1 MTPDNTQFRT
11 GVIKPVECVKEAWAL
26 IKDQYWLF
34 LGIIFVGM
42 FIGGA
47 VPIVSIVLI
56 GPMMVGIYICLF
68 RRMRGEPV
76 EFGMLFKGFDHFGQS
91 VIAVLLQMIPMVIVM
106 VPAYIIMFGLMMTSM
121 PRGGGRMDPEE
132 SSRFVF
138 TFLGFELVFLV
149 VIMTVAII
157 VTIFFL
163 FAFPLIADRN
173 LSGVDATKLSIKAA
187 RANLGGI
194 LGLILVNF
202 GLGILGVLACYV
214 GVFFIA
220 PITMTSYAV
229 AYRRVFPEVSQNFA
243 SPPPPPANWAA

>member
-1 MTPDNTQFRT
+1 MTPDNIQFRT

-34 LGIIFVGM
+34 LGIIFVGV

-47 VPIVSIVLI
+47 VPIVLI

-76 EFGMLFKGFDHFGQS
+76 EFGTLFKGFDYFAQS
-91 VIAVLLQMIPMVIVM
+91 LIAALLQMIPMVIVM
-106 VPAYIIMFGLMMTSM
+106 VPMYVIMFVFMITMM
-121 PRGGGRMDPEE
+121 PHGGRADPEDA
-132 SSRFVF
+132 SMFAF
-138 TFLGFELVFLV
+138 AFIGFYLVFLL

-173 LSGVDATKLSIKAA
+173 LSGVDAVKLSIKAA
-187 RANLGGI
+187 RANFGGI
-194 LGLILVNF
+194 LGLILVNV
-202 GLGILGVLACYV
+202 GLGILGVLCCYV
-214 GVFFIA
+214 GAFFVA
-220 PITMTSYAV
+220 PISLASYAV
-229 AYRRVFPEVSQNFA
+229 AYRRVFPEISQNFA

>member
-1 MTPDNTQFRT
+1 MTPDNIPFRT

-34 LGIIFVGM
+34 LGIIFVGV

-47 VPIVSIVLI
+47 VPIVLI

-76 EFGMLFKGFDHFGQS
+76 EFGMLFKGFDHFAQS
-91 VIAVLLQMIPMVIVM
+91 LIAALLQMIPMVIVIAPM
-106 VPAYIIMFGLMMTSM
+106 YMIMFGFMMTMM
-121 PRGGGRMDPEE
+121 PRGGGMDAGE

-138 TFLGFELVFLV
+138 SLLGLELVFV
-149 VIMTVAII
+149 AVILTVAII

-173 LSGVDATKLSIKAA
+173 LSGVEAVKLSIKAA
-187 RANLGGI
+187 RANFGGV
-194 LGLILVNF
+194 LGLILVNV

-214 GVFFIA
+214 GAFFVA

-229 AYRRVFPEVSQNFA
+229 AYRRVFPEMSQNFA
-243 SPPPPPANWAA
+243 SPPPPPATWAA

>member
-1 MTPDNTQFRT
+1 MTPENIQFRT

-34 LGIIFVGM
+34 LGIVFVGV

-47 VPIVSIVLI
+47 IPIVLI

-76 EFGMLFKGFDHFGQS
+76 EFGMLFKGFDHFAQGL
-91 VIAVLLQMIPMVIVM
+91 IAALLQMIPMIIVM
-106 VPAYIIMFGLMMTSM
+106 VPMYIILIGFMMTTM
-121 PRGGGRMDPEE
+121 PRGGRMEPDE
-132 SSRFVF
+132 SSRFLF
-138 TFLGFELVFLV
+138 SMLGFELVFFV
-149 VIMTVAII
+149 VIMTVAIV

-173 LSGVDATKLSIKAA
+173 LSGVEAVKLSIKAA
-187 RANLGGI
+187 KANFGGV
-194 LGLILVNF
+194 LGLILVNV

-214 GVFFIA
+214 GAFLVA

-229 AYRRVFPEVSQNFA
+229 AYRRVFPEISQNFA